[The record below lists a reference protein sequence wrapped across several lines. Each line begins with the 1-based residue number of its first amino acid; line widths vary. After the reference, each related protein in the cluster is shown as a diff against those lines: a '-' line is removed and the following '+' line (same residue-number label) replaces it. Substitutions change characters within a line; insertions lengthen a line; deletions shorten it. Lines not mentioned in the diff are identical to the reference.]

1 MPIMSS
7 DPDATTDQRMTP
19 ATKRRPARPAR
30 DVERTLRNVA
40 GIIRAQGRRPHRR
53 GAGLNDLIDV
63 PTLAAFAD
71 VAAAAD
77 EALRDAVHHLRH
89 QTPPATWEEIGAT
102 LGVTKQAAYQR
113 FGR

>member
-1 MPIMSS
+1 MTTMSS
-7 DPDATTDQRMTP
+7 QDSDTTDQRMTP

-30 DVERTLRNVA
+30 DVERTLRNIA
-40 GIIRAQGRRPHRR
+40 GLIRSQGRRPDRK
-53 GAGLNDLIDV
+53 GAGLNDVIDV

-77 EALRDAVHHLRH
+77 EALRDAVAHLRG
-89 QTPPATWEEIGAT
+89 QEPPATWTEIGDA